1 MKFAGILYEAL
12 DSTGKPM
19 VREAKVI
26 GELPLED
33 RQGACVDAAKGIG
46 ESIGLTPVRTVPFGA
61 PVYEAFGLT
70 RPQAKA
76 HSQAELLLKLG
87 HQVPLSYCG

>member
-33 RQGACVDAAKGIG
+33 
-46 ESIGLTPVRTVPFGA
+46 
-61 PVYEAFGLT
+61 
-70 RPQAKA
+70 
-76 HSQAELLLKLG
+76 
-87 HQVPLSYCG
+87 